1 MKTAIEQLLPEMAPG
16 TALYVANQDLRV
28 VYTNDEWRRFAL
40 GNEGMELAGP
50 AWDTNL
56 LDSMSGKERE
66 RWSAI
71 YGLLLDGQ
79 LSHYEED
86 FICSSPDERRI
97 YRLRSTPVKNE
108 DGSTLLVHHTVRVDD
123 KAEEREDMRRRMKAL
138 ELDPEQVKREYTS
151 RVLEPRIGVPGFRVA
166 QYAKPLEDV
175 GGDVLWHRQYEDGTT
190 DVLLA
195 DAMGHG
201 IEASIH
207 AAKMVMML
215 ESLATLYRKPQDILA
230 SLNRGMLRHRL
241 EHESAFASGIL
252 LRFQRGTSVV
262 RCTNFGHTAPI
273 FSRSGEVP
281 LPFGIA
287 LGIVDTIPVWSEME
301 LDLTEHGTR
310 FLVFSDGITEQF
322 NAQGELFGT
331 DRLIQSFHASLDL
344 ELDAMVDRIIQDVN
358 AFRGDALVKDDQTLI
373 AFELV
378 P

>member
-1 MKTAIEQLLPEMAPG
+1 
-16 TALYVANQDLRV
+16 
-28 VYTNDEWRRFAL
+28 
-40 GNEGMELAGP
+40 
-50 AWDTNL
+50 
-56 LDSMSGKERE
+56 
-66 RWSAI
+66 
-71 YGLLLDGQ
+71 
-79 LSHYEED
+79 
-86 FICSSPDERRI
+86 
-97 YRLRSTPVKNE
+97 
-108 DGSTLLVHHTVRVDD
+108 
-123 KAEEREDMRRRMKAL
+123 
-138 ELDPEQVKREYTS
+138 
-151 RVLEPRIGVPGFRVA
+151 
-166 QYAKPLEDV
+166 
-175 GGDVLWHRQYEDGTT
+175 
-190 DVLLA
+190 LLA